1 MLKLFHTIVLLQPS
15 RNYRC
20 ILSFIKDLLLVILS
34 VGLSVFLYA
43 RFHGNRMCSMMDF
56 WNFIDSSEK
65 IDL

>member
-43 RFHGNRMCSMMDF
+43 RFHDNTMSSMMAF
-56 WNFIDSSEK
+56 LNVIGSSEK
-65 IDL
+65 MDL